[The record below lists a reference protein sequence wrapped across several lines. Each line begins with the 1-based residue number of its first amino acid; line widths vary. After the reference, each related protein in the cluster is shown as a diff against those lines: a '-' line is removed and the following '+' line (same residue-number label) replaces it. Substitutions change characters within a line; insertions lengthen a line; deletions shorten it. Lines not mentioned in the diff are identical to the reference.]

1 MNTKET
7 YNGWTNYATWRVN
20 LEMFDGYEL
29 QEYQK
34 ELSTYDLSQYLRE
47 FAEYYTTE
55 DTDNNE
61 PCISY
66 ALAFLAQVNYYEI
79 AEHIKEMY
87 SYEANI

>member
-1 MNTKET
+1 MNTKETT

-20 LEMFDGYEL
+20 LEFFDNYEL
-29 QEYQK
+29 QDYQK
-34 ELSTYDLSQYLRE
+34 ELSVYELSENLKEYT
-47 FAEYYTTE
+47 EYYVTE

-79 AEHIKEMY
+79 AQFLKEHRNET
-87 SYEANI
+87 NL